1 MPGTIAGAEPPVD
14 YLCGSAIT
22 SGVIALPPHDSAPP
36 ARLRSPRTTPL
47 PPHDWR
53 GLESPWTMRI
63 HALSTGTVTLKRA
76 FLFARQDWRRQLDL
90 FLPGPWSA
98 PMPIHCWAI
107 EHEGRVTLV
116 DAGET
121 ALVRNIP
128 FARFQV
134 APDAELPAALAAAG
148 LDPHKVDT
156 LVLTHM
162 HGDHMDGAVH
172 VHRPALVNEV
182 ELEFSASAGARFMQ
196 KVLRQP
202 IPTRVEFQPF
212 ALDGGPFGA
221 FERSRSLS
229 DDGRIVAVDTPGHT
243 PGHISVV
250 CIDDE
255 GRHVLLA
262 GDATD
267 SLEQLRALR
276 PDAIAPKPDVY
287 VRTIET
293 ILAHAREHPTVF
305 LPSHDPESVARL
317 EAGETL

>member
-1 MPGTIAGAEPPVD
+1 
-14 YLCGSAIT
+14 
-22 SGVIALPPHDSAPP
+22 
-36 ARLRSPRTTPL
+36 
-47 PPHDWR
+47 
-53 GLESPWTMRI
+53 MRI

-107 EHEGRVTLV
+107 EHEGRVVLV

-148 LDPHKVDT
+148 LDPHKVDA

-221 FERSRSLS
+221 FERSKPLS

-305 LPSHDPESVARL
+305 LPSHDPGSVARL

>member
-1 MPGTIAGAEPPVD
+1 
-14 YLCGSAIT
+14 
-22 SGVIALPPHDSAPP
+22 
-36 ARLRSPRTTPL
+36 
-47 PPHDWR
+47 
-53 GLESPWTMRI
+53 MRI

-76 FLFARQDWRRQLDL
+76 FLFARQGWRRQVDL
-90 FLPGPWSA
+90 FLPGPWSE

-121 ALVRNIP
+121 ALARNVP

-134 APDAELPAALAAAG
+134 APDGELPAALALAG
-148 LDPHKVDT
+148 LDPQSVDK

-172 VHRPALVNEV
+172 VHVPALVNQV
-182 ELEFSASAGARFMQ
+182 ELDFSATAGARFWQ

-202 IPTRVEFQPF
+202 IPTRVEFQPLV
-212 ALDGGPFGA
+212 LDGGPFGA
-221 FERSRSLS
+221 FARSRPLS

-250 CIDDE
+250 CVDDD

-276 PDAIAPKPDVY
+276 PDGLTAKPDVY
-287 VRTIET
+287 VRTMET

-305 LPSHDPESVARL
+305 LPSHDPESAARL
-317 EAGETL
+317 AAGETL